1 MKVLKHFN
9 ENNGIKSFER
19 IEFKLGTNNGYV
31 ANALIKI
38 MHPYRLEVFCE
49 DLEINYVQE

>member
-31 ANALIKI
+31 ANALI
-38 MHPYRLEVFCE
+38 
-49 DLEINYVQE
+49 